1 MNRFASR
8 VQMLISFLPS
18 ASPAFSENSSDQTEI
33 YRLKEEGKEE
43 IREHF
48 LTDEKSHMLVFFFFV
63 LLTSMFSAFS
73 DCRGDIYKYV
83 DAEGVIHITNV
94 PTEANVSYVLVMKEK
109 RVIIEL
115 KGPITDYEDL
125 IVKASER
132 YRVDPA
138 LVKAVI
144 KAESNFNHRAVSPV
158 GARGLMQLM
167 PATAATLQVEDSFH
181 PESNIDG
188 GVRYLRYLMNL
199 FSGNLPLVLA
209 AYNAG
214 ENTVLR
220 YNNRIPPY
228 QETRTYVRRVLD
240 YYDKYSSAK
249 RIP

>member
-1 MNRFASR
+1 MSHKWLFPFL
-8 VQMLISFLPS
+8 VLLPS
-18 ASPAFSENSSDQTEI
+18 I
-33 YRLKEEGKEE
+33 
-43 IREHF
+43 
-48 LTDEKSHMLVFFFFV
+48 FFAV
-63 LLTSMFSAFS
+63 SV
-73 DCRGDIYKYV
+73 CQGDIYKYV

-94 PTEANVSYVLVMKEK
+94 PTDTNIPYVLVMKEK

-125 IVKASER
+125 IEKASER
-132 YRVDPA
+132 YRVNPA

-167 PATAATLQVEDSFH
+167 PATAAMLQVEDAFH
-181 PESNIDG
+181 PENNIDG

-199 FSGNLPLVLA
+199 FNGNLPLVLA

-240 YYDKYSSAK
+240 YFDKYSSTK